1 MSEKSLLS
9 RTIIILYK
17 TVKHKTKLINQLTL
31 KSIYPYT
38 MKKVIRNVSRTLIL
52 AGAISL
58 VATAANAQMKI
69 GDNPSVIK
77 KSALLDLESLK
88 QGLLLPR
95 LPNFT
100 AIDAAIGTDIV
111 DGMIVYLASG
121 VTATEGVYMRKA
133 GAWVKI
139 SSAAD
144 AVSNWSL
151 LGNASTTAANYLGTS
166 DAQPLSI
173 RTNAVEAI
181 NISTAGD
188 VKLPKVTDLANAAL
202 MDVVVID
209 ATGTVS
215 KRTLPLTAFSTLYN
229 SVFTKADSTFTD
241 LNVTKNAAEQI
252 TINAPILA
260 ASSPAGVQ
268 YGFLTK
274 ADWDKLQAL
283 SAGGNFTI
291 ADFITA
297 ITAGQENRGG
307 QITYNAATSSYK
319 LELVAASATLAGI
332 VTTTTQTFGGD
343 KTFTGAVAVGGTLGV
358 TGATTLNNTLDVTGN
373 TTVGGTLDVTGATTL
388 GNNLS
393 VAGTSTLTGA
403 TTVGST
409 LGVTGATTLNS
420 TLAVTGAS
428 TLTGAVTLGT
438 VAATATAASYDLLV
452 KNSATNTVEKKAFDL
467 DALSTAV
474 QFITTG
480 GGTATTSGTSV
491 EFQGGTTGADFNI
504 VADGTAK
511 TVTFNLPD
519 ASGIDATHT
528 AVQRGVVSSAD
539 QTFAGNKSF
548 TANVAVGA
556 NTVANST
563 LQVAGSVSMAIK
575 SVTADYTI
583 TATDNTILADASAAA
598 FIVTLPAPSAAIT
611 GRIYTIKKIGSGD
624 IDKAVTV
631 MPGGGTIEGG
641 ASYIIYNDWTYIT
654 VQTDGANWYIVKK

>member
-1 MSEKSLLS
+1 
-9 RTIIILYK
+9 
-17 TVKHKTKLINQLTL
+17 
-31 KSIYPYT
+31 
-38 MKKVIRNVSRTLIL
+38 MKAVIRNVSRTLIM

-58 VATAANAQMKI
+58 VAAAANAQMKI
-69 GDNPSVIK
+69 GNNPSVIK
-77 KSALLDLESLK
+77 KSAILDLETTK

-95 LPNFT
+95 LADFT

-121 VTATEGVYMRKA
+121 VPATEGVYMRKA

-151 LGNASTTAANYLGTS
+151 LGNTGTTAANYVGTT
-166 DAQPLSI
+166 DAMPLSL
-173 RTNAVEAI
+173 RSNATEG
-181 NISTAGD
+181 ISIQTDGSVQLKQVAASATLFD
-188 VKLPKVTDLANAAL
+188 V
-202 MDVVVID
+202 MVID
-209 ATGTVS
+209 PTTGTVA
-215 KRTLPLTAFSTLYN
+215 KRTLPITAFSSLLSN
-229 SVFTKADSTFTD
+229 VAVKADSAFATM
-241 LNVTKNAAEQI
+241 NVTEDPTTKAI
-252 TINAPILA
+252 TINTPIMA
-260 ASSPAGVQ
+260 ASSTAP
-268 YGFLTK
+268 YGFITK

-291 ADFITA
+291 ADFITTIA
-297 ITAGQENRGG
+297 AGQENRGG
-307 QITYNAATSSYK
+307 QITYNAATASYK

-332 VTTTTQTFGGD
+332 VTTTAQTFGGD

-358 TGATTLNNTLDVTGN
+358 TGATTLNSTLDVTGN
-373 TTVGGTLDVTGATTL
+373 TTVGGTLGVTGAATL
-388 GNNLS
+388 ADNLS

-420 TLAVTGAS
+420 TLNVVGAS
-428 TLTGAVTLGT
+428 TLGGAVTLGS
-438 VAATATAASYDLLV
+438 VAATATAPSYDLLV
-452 KNSATNTVEKKAFDL
+452 KNSGTNAVEKKAFNL
-467 DALSTAV
+467 DALTTAV

-480 GGTATTSGTSV
+480 GATASTSGTSV

-575 SVTADYTI
+575 SVTAAYTI
-583 TATDNTILADASAAA
+583 TATDNTILADATAAG
-598 FIVTLPAPSAAIT
+598 FTITLPAPSAAIT
-611 GRIYTIKKIGSGD
+611 GRIYTIKKIGTGD
-624 IDKAVTV
+624 IDNAVTI

>member
-188 VKLPKVTDLANAAL
+188 VTLPKVIDVTNPAL

-209 ATGTVS
+209 GTGTVS
-215 KRTLPLTAFSTLYN
+215 KRTLPLTAFNTLFT
-229 SVFTKADSTFTD
+229 SVFTNADSTFID

-260 ASSPAGVQ
+260 ATSPAGVK

-291 ADFITA
+291 ADFITT

-343 KTFTGAVAVGGTLGV
+343 KTFTGAVAVGGAATVGGTLGV
-358 TGATTLNNTLDVTGN
+358 TGATTL
-373 TTVGGTLDVTGATTL
+373 
-388 GNNLS
+388 
-393 VAGTSTLTGA
+393 
-403 TTVGST
+403 GST
-409 LGVTGATTLNS
+409 LGVTGATTLASDLTVAATGTTTLNGATVVNNTLNVTGAT
-420 TLAVTGAS
+420 TLAGTTATTLDVTGAS

-654 VQTDGANWYIVKK
+654 VQTDGANWYIVRK